1 MTQQQTSRRERELA
15 RHRQEILNAAEH
27 LFAEHGFHDTT
38 MQMIAER
45 VEFSVGYLY
54 KHFPGKDEMHRQM
67 VIYHLEAMDKL
78 LAEVK
83 ALTLP
88 PLEDLKRSYQEICRH
103 FNDHRDFMRI
113 FHKEIGGTCDEMLA
127 TKQQHFDELVS
138 NLAAAVEAGE
148 LKPCD
153 VELLAAAIQGATKD
167 LFGVMAE
174 RPGPRPFDTLPEV
187 LFTLLIDPQRA

>member
-1 MTQQQTSRRERELA
+1 MNEPTSRRERELA
-15 RHRQEILNAAEH
+15 RHRQEILNAAEN

-54 KHFPGKDEMHRQM
+54 QHFSGKDELYRQM
-67 VIYHLEAMDKL
+67 VLYHLEAMDQL
-78 LAEVK
+78 LAEVERL
-83 ALTLP
+83 ALP
-88 PLEDLKRSYQEICRH
+88 PLEDLRRSYQEICHH

-113 FHKEIGGTCDEMLA
+113 FHKEIGGSCDELLA
-127 TKQQHFDELVS
+127 HKQHHFDELVK
-138 NLAAAVEAGE
+138 NLDAAVQAGE

-153 VELLAAAIQGATKD
+153 VQLLAAAVQGATKD

-187 LFTLLIDPQRA
+187 VFTLLIDPQRA